1 MATSNVQVNEGQVSF
16 KRMQGHKHDGIT
28 SSLIDTSQY
37 SMFDFAATENSTDRA
52 AKQSNNKKMLK
63 TFIVST
69 IEERVLNPQGIRL
82 QANAIT
88 AREIVAG
95 TITANELSA
104 NIVLVNNVIRSTNYV
119 SNSTTKTG
127 WLISSNGNAEFND
140 VTIRGNLISGDGF
153 YAASNTKIFANSNG
167 YFSLGSNFAWNG
179 TSLSI
184 NGNITLSNT
193 NVGTFDNGDSL
204 TAGNIGGI
212 TIGPSSIRSNGYDA
226 NPTTAGFLINSDGTA
241 TFNEVTVR
249 GTINANAGVFLGF
262 LAAGNTQVGTNINGA
277 AGYGGIR
284 VGNRGWENAWVE
296 RNDGS
301 IYFNAQNLSG
311 SNRIYMDNTDALI
324 SFGNGAFSVSNNGAL
339 TATSGSIGGSVT
351 IGGTA
356 ASTVVTNAT
365 NAVQPSGVQN
375 NLGGAGVTTITG
387 GKISTGIISSVG
399 GTRTINL
406 DTGAINFGNFTVAAN
421 GSAVFAGTVTAS
433 GGSVGAYTINS
444 SLSSTYNESI
454 PFDYRVN
461 RYVLSLESTAKLSAT
476 MAYQYDTGTG
486 TSTYTGRVL
495 INQGA
500 AIDGASII
508 VDSSGGSNTYITAG
522 IIDTNVSI
530 KSVNIYGTIRA
541 TTATGNSTPIHQASS
556 GAPLTRMSSKR
567 ALKYDIKDFNEIGL
581 IDKLVTR
588 TFKWKRPEGI
598 TETEYQKYLRE
609 NTIDIGFIA
618 EEVAEI
624 ENGRLANFEDDERKT
639 PSFWKYIDIIAL
651 LVAEVKDLRKRVAS
665 LEDDV

>member
-1 MATSNVQVNEGQVSF
+1 MAKSNVQVNEGQVSF
-16 KRMQGHKHDGIT
+16 KRVQGHTHDGII
-28 SSLIDTSQY
+28 SSLIDTSKY
-37 SMFDFAATENSTDRA
+37 SIFDFAATENSAERA
-52 AKQSNNKKMLK
+52 SKQSNNKKMLK

-69 IEERVLNPQGIRL
+69 VEERILNPQGIRL

-119 SNSTTKTG
+119 SNSTTRTG
-127 WLISSNGNAEFND
+127 WIISSNGNAEFND

-153 YAASNTKIFANSNG
+153 YAAANTKIFANSNG

-212 TIGPSSIRSNGYDA
+212 TIGPSSIRSNDYDA

-324 SFGNGAFSVSNNGAL
+324 SFGNGAFSVSNTGAL

-375 NLGGAGVTTITG
+375 NLGGAGITTITG

-399 GTRTINL
+399 GARTINL
-406 DTGAINFGNFTVAAN
+406 DTGEINFGNFTVAAN
-421 GSAVFAGTVTAS
+421 GSAVFNGTVTAS

-444 SLSSTYNESI
+444 SLSSVYNEPI
-454 PFDYRVN
+454 AFDSRVN
-461 RYVLSLESTAKLSAT
+461 RYALTLESTAKLSAT
-476 MAYQYDTGTG
+476 MAYRYDTGTG
-486 TSTYTGRVL
+486 LSDYSGRVL
-495 INQGA
+495 VNQGS
-500 AIDGASII
+500 AIDGPSII
-508 VDSSGGSNTYITAG
+508 VDISTGGNTYIKAG
-522 IIDTNVSI
+522 VVETNVSVI
-530 KSVNIYGTIRA
+530 APNIYGTIRA
-541 TTATGNSTPIHQASS
+541 TTGTGNSTPIHQSVS
-556 GAPLTRMSSKR
+556 GAALTRATSKR

-588 TFKWKRPEGI
+588 TYKWKRPEGV

-609 NTIDIGFIA
+609 NTVDIGFIA

-624 ENGRLANFEDDERKT
+624 EDGRLANFEDDERKT
-639 PSFWKYIDIIAL
+639 PSFWKYLDIIAL